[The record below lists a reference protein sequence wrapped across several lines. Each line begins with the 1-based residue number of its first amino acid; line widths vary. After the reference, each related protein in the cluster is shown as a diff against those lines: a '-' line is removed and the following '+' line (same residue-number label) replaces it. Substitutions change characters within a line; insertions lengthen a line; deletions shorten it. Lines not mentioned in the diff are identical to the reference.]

1 MRSPRCS
8 SPARSCFPRALCQ
21 VNLMSTETKSSSQH
35 NQEGRTSS
43 TTTVADG
50 ILAKKGIAKIF
61 KGIEMVLD
69 ESTTVD
75 GGSRAKKGRSK
86 IFKGAE
92 MIIETI
98 ISAVARSV
106 IEKILEITFYESRK
120 RNEEETTK
128 AVESKTDETPQELI
142 KTMKALQ
149 EYLKESKE
157 SGQRECQHSRAQP
170 EGNRGENEGENSSAT
185 TIRNFQQL
193 SQRLE
198 SLEER
203 LQQMVESS

>member
-43 TTTVADG
+43 T
-50 ILAKKGIAKIF
+50 
-61 KGIEMVLD
+61 
-69 ESTTVD
+69 TTVD